1 MYQILLQ
8 MHFIWFKILKDFLK
22 NFDTKIVNEKKKLI
36 DIGMS
41 IYVKYFFF
49 FFI

>member
-22 NFDTKIVNEKKKLI
+22 NFDTKIVNEKKNVNRYR
-36 DIGMS
+36 
-41 IYVKYFFF
+41 YVY
-49 FFI
+49 IC